1 MAERATV
8 TGAGSEPPTLLKAM
22 SMSATVPEEAPSSAR
37 LSLDDPRMVVAMQIL
52 GCSVEDLTCG
62 APPPPQPRG
71 MADPGKS
78 PRKVVSVVP
87 AARRQE
93 LWERKQQ
100 TLWREVE
107 AEAKGKRVEKLLKQ
121 KFHETV
127 EEPLGR
133 PAGRCERLR
142 EKQEKRCFVLFH
154 GMLEGDAKLN
164 ALKMRSQAEI
174 QRAIDT
180 EKEKLERIQACAER
194 HEKLQKQVVK
204 QRAEAHEKLVKAMQ
218 TRQELRAAQ
227 AIELEENLKR
237 RRKAGRDLIAKLKKS
252 FRRVEEYKAETF
264 ENWQRVKEEH
274 EEKMRDVT
282 LRREEQLHAEQEE
295 LVHEYLEKEARTQ
308 ERLAE
313 KREKEK
319 ECALKGEA
327 DYLEKLENSQ
337 RQIEAKQAKKEEEFM
352 EALSDQAK
360 ARQRVEVQH
369 EEIKAEAKKYW
380 TDKVVPVLEKKRDEE
395 EKFQERLRRKAKK
408 SRKPP
413 GHIPGPIS
421 PRKLKY
427 LQEESQRR
435 IELRTSMDE
444 LVQQNLRRLERG
456 QEFNTDRL
464 LTRIEENNARSDEI
478 HERRMNRHLQREAI
492 MKEALIEKARVND
505 ELRTMKVLP
514 NPPAESEEKEKES
527 K

>member
-1 MAERATV
+1 M
-8 TGAGSEPPTLLKAM
+8 LKAM
-22 SMSATVPEEAPSSAR
+22 SMSATVPEEAPTSAR

-71 MADPGKS
+71 MADPGKN

-100 TLWREVE
+100 NLWREVE

-121 KFHETV
+121 KFCETV
-127 EEPLGR
+127 EEP
-133 PAGRCERLR
+133 
-142 EKQEKRCFVLFH
+142 
-154 GMLEGDAKLN
+154 LEGDAKLN

-194 HEKLQKQVVK
+194 HDKMQKQVVTR
-204 QRAEAHEKLVKAMQ
+204 RAEAHEKLVKAMQ
-218 TRQELRAAQ
+218 TRQDLRDAQ

-237 RRKAGRDLIAKLKKS
+237 RRKAGRELIAKLKKS
-252 FRRVEEYKAETF
+252 FRKVEEYKAETF

-282 LRREEQLHAEQEE
+282 LRREEQLRVEQEE

-319 ECALKGEA
+319 ERALKGEA
-327 DYLEKLENSQ
+327 DYLEKLENSL
-337 RQIEAKQAKKEEEFM
+337 RQIEAKQAEKEEEFL
-352 EALSDQAK
+352 EALSRQAK
-360 ARQRVEVQH
+360 ARQTVEVQH

-380 TDKVVPVLEKKRDEE
+380 TEKVVPVLEKKREEE

-408 SRKPP
+408 SRKP
-413 GHIPGPIS
+413 PGPIS

-435 IELRTSMDE
+435 IELRSSMDE
-444 LVQQNLRRLERG
+444 LVQQNLRRLGRG

-478 HERRMNRHLQREAI
+478 HEKRMNRHLQREAI

>member
-127 EEPLGR
+127 EEP
-133 PAGRCERLR
+133 
-142 EKQEKRCFVLFH
+142 
-154 GMLEGDAKLN
+154 LEGDAKLN

-319 ECALKGEA
+319 ERALKGEA